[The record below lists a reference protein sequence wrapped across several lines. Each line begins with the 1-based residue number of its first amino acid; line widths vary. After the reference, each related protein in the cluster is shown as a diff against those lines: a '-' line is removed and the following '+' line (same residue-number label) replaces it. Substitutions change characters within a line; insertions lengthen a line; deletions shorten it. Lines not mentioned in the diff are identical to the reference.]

1 MSGFS
6 ALAIALAML
15 GIAVASTMPTVPTL
29 PLYQP
34 SPIPTEL
41 LK

>member
-6 ALAIALAML
+6 ALAIALAVL
-15 GIAVASTMPTVPTL
+15 GIAVASTMPTVPNV

-41 LK
+41 MQ